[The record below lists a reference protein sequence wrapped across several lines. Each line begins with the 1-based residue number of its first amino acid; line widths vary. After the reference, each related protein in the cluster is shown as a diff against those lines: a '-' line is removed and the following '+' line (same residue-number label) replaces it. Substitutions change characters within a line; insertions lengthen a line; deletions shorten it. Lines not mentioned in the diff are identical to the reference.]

1 MKLVTQPEVLL
12 TLEDRC
18 DKCSAAAMVRVTLL
32 NGQLYF
38 CGHHAKELSAA
49 LITKSVEVY
58 DPEGVLSNG
67 K

>member
-1 MKLVTQPEVLL
+1 MTVVTEAEVSL

-38 CGHHAKELSAA
+38 CGHHAKELGTT
-49 LITKSVEVY
+49 LIAKSVEVY
-58 DPEGVLSNG
+58 DPEGVIAHG